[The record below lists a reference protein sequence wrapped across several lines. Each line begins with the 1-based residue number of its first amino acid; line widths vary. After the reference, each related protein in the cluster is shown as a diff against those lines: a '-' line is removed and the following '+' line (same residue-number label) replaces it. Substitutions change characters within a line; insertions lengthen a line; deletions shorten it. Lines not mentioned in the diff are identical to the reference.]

1 MKRKR
6 MPSKWLYLIFTAS
19 LVLLVNYKVLFSVH
33 NNQNSSKPWI
43 TVDSQQF
50 NHGQILKNADHLIV
64 VAGHSVVI
72 SGHLSDA
79 DRDESDWFL
88 LEYQKGRGLPQ
99 SIVAHIREGISEAAK
114 DPRSLLIFS
123 GGETRGQTGPL
134 NEGTSYFHVAD
145 AMNLWDEA
153 KKTGT
158 VAADTVR
165 ARSMS
170 EEFATDSFQNL
181 LFSICRFYE
190 ITGSYPR
197 KITMI
202 SFTFKQTRFET
213 MHSKAILW
221 PSNKFRYIGVDPPA
235 STGFDLESAAVGELQ
250 NAAKPFE
257 SDPYGCHTSLL
268 QEKRRMR
275 NPFNRTPPY
284 ELSCPD
290 MKHLLKWCGPER
302 IAKELVPW

>member
-6 MPSKWLYLIFTAS
+6 MSSKWLYLIFTAG
-19 LVLLVNYKVLFSVH
+19 LVVFINYKVLFSLH
-33 NNQNSSKPWI
+33 NNQNSSKPWV

-50 NHGQILKNADHLIV
+50 NHDQILKNANHLIV

-190 ITGSYPR
+190 ITV
-197 KITMI
+197 
-202 SFTFKQTRFET
+202 SFVHGIVPGQYILQSSLYNTFHRR
-213 MHSKAILW
+213 ARILE
-221 PSNKFRYIGVDPPA
+221 K
-235 STGFDLESAAVGELQ
+235 LQ
-250 NAAKPFE
+250 
-257 SDPYGCHTSLL
+257 
-268 QEKRRMR
+268 
-275 NPFNRTPPY
+275 
-284 ELSCPD
+284 
-290 MKHLLKWCGPER
+290 
-302 IAKELVPW
+302 